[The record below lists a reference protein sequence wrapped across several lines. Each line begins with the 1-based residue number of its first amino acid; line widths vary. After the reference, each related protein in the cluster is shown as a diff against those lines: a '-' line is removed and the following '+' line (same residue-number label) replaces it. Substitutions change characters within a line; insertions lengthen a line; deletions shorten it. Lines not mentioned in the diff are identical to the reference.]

1 MGTAGSRTK
10 PMFEK
15 SEQWLSPLSPNQV
28 LTAISTSFAS
38 EKARIQR
45 GEDFIDIRTG
55 SNWQYRL
62 WGNLFSWGRT
72 NVPVAMTVRVRAVEQ
87 GTQIDA
93 HAFDTFGTRLTDHA
107 FFGAQETF
115 EDRLNGLLSTAAFS
129 AKASPKA

>member
-1 MGTAGSRTK
+1 
-10 PMFEK
+10 MFEK
-15 SEQWLSPLSPNQV
+15 SDHWLSPLSPNQV
-28 LTAISTSFAS
+28 LTAISTAFAS
-38 EKARIQR
+38 EKARIHR
-45 GEDFIDIRTG
+45 DADFIDIRTG

-93 HAFDTFGTRLTDHA
+93 HAFDTFGVRLTDHA

-115 EDRLNGLLSTAAFS
+115 EDRLNGLLSMAAS
-129 AKASPKA
+129 AAKASPGA